1 MNNDTVKKNIRKARL
16 ERKIS
21 LEQMASSLGI
31 SVTALK
37 KIETGRTRIINE
49 HVLDI
54 PELLGISDIDFFF
67 GELQGSDQGAVLQD
81 IRNQMND
88 KVRILTDEYEAKLH
102 SLRKE
107 IAMKDEL
114 LNEKDDNIR
123 NLKSLIA
130 ILEKKAGR

>member
-49 HVLDI
+49 HVLDM

-67 GELQGSDQGAVLQD
+67 GERQGSDQGAVLQD